1 MKLYFKLILL
11 LVLMILRSSTNA
23 QVYCNNSLGSLY
35 PTNTWQYIA
44 HTQLGYYSFNAIAN
58 CNYVFSYCSS
68 TAPSAQYS
76 GDPYLTIST
85 SATSGGI
92 VVNNDFC
99 NAGSEIQWTAPA
111 SGTYYLNVGNC
122 CLSNCSAIA
131 SRTFGVYSNCVS
143 TPPAPS
149 SINASVL
156 SVCQPNQPVVLSVGG
171 VVGTVQW
178 YTNSC
183 GGSLIGSGSSI
194 TVYPSVSTTYYARN
208 LLGNVSSSCISIS
221 INVNLPP
228 NPPIISGVSNV
239 SCNGNAILTS
249 STGINTIWYDAPF
262 GGNIIGFGTSISV
275 GPIINT
281 KTIYAATAPNINQVS
296 QSFVYSNGP
305 QTWTVP
311 VGVTEI
317 TVDAKGARG
326 GVAGTYVGGLG
337 ARTQCRLNVIPN
349 EVLQI
354 NIGGAGLSSTAGATG
369 GYNGGGAGVTGQWT
383 ATGGGGGGATD
394 IRRGGSALIDRILI
408 AGGGGG
414 AGLSY
419 SSGGGN
425 GGNAGGE
432 RGKPGLFNGLYNS
445 TLCGAGG
452 GMVGGVGACNF
463 GSGSLGSGQ
472 SGRSGGGGGYYGGGS
487 GQNGCGNGTNT
498 GGGGGGS
505 SYADSTCEAIVFS
518 EGYNYGNGALTITYI
533 TIQGCLSQ
541 LTSHTIS
548 VQGLNNPPQ
557 ISYVSAITCN
567 SPITLSSTSGPNTQW
582 YSSLN
587 GSPVHTGST
596 YTLPVISNDTIIYAA
611 TIATNI
617 NTQTFNYIT
626 GMHQTWQVPS
636 GVTEV
641 NFDVKGAQG
650 GSTSNS
656 LGGAGGRV
664 QGKMAVIPGQDLYIN
679 VGGAGSLNLEGY
691 NGGGVAQIVSA
702 GLGEALTSGFG
713 GGASDIRI
721 GGIDLIHRKVVA
733 GGGGG
738 AYGGLNSGGG
748 AGGGLIGG
756 TGLSNG
762 VVNSNSGTGGS
773 QTTGGQNNNGNS
785 QGLLGIGGGA
795 YNNWQGGGG
804 GGGYYGGGGGG
815 GINTSGGGGGGSSY
829 TGPNAT
835 NVVHTQGY
843 QVGNGSVTLN
853 YIQSSCPSFTSFPI
867 NLTGNATII
876 DTVCASYSANGVNY
890 TNSGTYIQNLTT
902 AAGCDSVIT
911 LNLTIIDTNSIEL
924 NLAGCD
930 SVEVNG
936 ISYYSSGLYSQV
948 LTNVNGCD
956 STLALNLSISPNYNL
971 MANVYACESY
981 TWINGQTYVNDTSG
995 IFAYLTSSF
1004 GCDSTIQLNLNISI
1018 STQDTLVLNGSAI
1031 GSYVIGDSVFNTTG
1045 TYFLTLL
1052 DAFGCDSLI
1061 QLNLIIEDAAFTN
1074 EYFDNICI
1082 YPNPSIDGFFKIES
1096 EFPVEFLS
1104 IHDLSGKS
1112 IPFTFEKN
1120 SLKLFTEDTG
1130 IYFLFLNINNNALVK
1145 RLILVK

>member
-1 MKLYFKLILL
+1 MKLYFKLLLL
-11 LVLMILRSSTNA
+11 LVLMFLRSSTNA
-23 QVYCNNSLGSLY
+23 QVYCNSSLGTLY
-35 PTNTWQYIA
+35 PTNTWQYMA

-58 CNYVFSYCSS
+58 CNYIFTYCSS

-85 SATSGGI
+85 TATSGGI

-99 NAGSEIQWTAPA
+99 NAGSEIQWTAPS

-122 CLSNCSAIA
+122 CLSSCSAIP

-183 GGSLIGSGSSI
+183 VGSLLGSGSSI

-208 LLGNVSSSCISIS
+208 LLGNVFSSCISIS

-249 STGINTIWYDAPF
+249 STGNNTIWYDAPV
-262 GGNIIGFGTSISV
+262 GGNVIGFGTSVTV
-275 GPIINT
+275 GSLINT
-281 KTIYAATAPNINQVS
+281 KTIYAATAPSINQVS
-296 QSFVYSNGP
+296 QTFGYSNGP
-305 QTWTVP
+305 QSWTVP

-317 TVDAKGARG
+317 TVDAKGGSG
-326 GVAGTYVGGLG
+326 GSALPYVGGLG
-337 ARTQCRLNVIPN
+337 ARAQCRINVIPN

-354 NIGGAGLSSTAGATG
+354 NIGGAGLSSTAGGSG
-369 GYNGGGAGVTGQWT
+369 GYNGGGAGS
-383 ATGGGGGGATD
+383 GGGGGGATD
-394 IRRGGSALIDRILI
+394 IRRGGSALTDRILI

-414 AGLSY
+414 AGKYLI
-419 SSGGGN
+419 GGGN

-432 RGKPGLFNGLYNS
+432 RGKPGLFYGLYN
-445 TLCGAGG
+445 TTNCGTGG
-452 GMVGGVGACNF
+452 GMVGGVGGCL
-463 GSGSLGSGQ
+463 GGLGSLGIGDY
-472 SGRSGGGGGYYGGGS
+472 GHSGGGAGYYGGGG
-487 GQNGCGNGTNT
+487 GQNGCGNGGDA
-498 GGGGGGS
+498 GGAGGGS
-505 SYADSTCEAIVFS
+505 SYADSTCEAIMFS
-518 EGYNYGNGALTITYI
+518 EGFNNGNGALTLNYYTV
-533 TIQGCLSQ
+533 QGCLSQ

-557 ISYVSAITCN
+557 ITYVSAITCN
-567 SPITLSSTSGPNTQW
+567 SPITLSSTAGPNTQW

-587 GSPVHTGST
+587 GTPVHTGAT

-611 TIATNI
+611 SIATITNS
-617 NTQTFNYIT
+617 QTFNYVT

-664 QGKMAVIPGQDLYIN
+664 QGKIAVIPGQDLYIN
-679 VGGAGSLNLEGY
+679 VGGAGGLNLEGY
-691 NGGGVAQIVSA
+691 NGGGVAQSVNA
-702 GLGEALTSGFG
+702 GGWEALS
-713 GGASDIRI
+713 
-721 GGIDLIHRKVVA
+721 V
-733 GGGGG
+733 
-738 AYGGLNSGGG
+738 GG
-748 AGGGLIGG
+748 AGGGLIGA

-762 VVNSNSGTGGS
+762 VVNSSSGTGGS
-773 QTTGGQNNNGNS
+773 QTAGGQNTTNFGNS
-785 QGLLGIGGGA
+785 QGLLGIGGGT
-795 YNNWQGGGG
+795 YSNWQGGGG

-815 GINTSGGGGGGSSY
+815 GINSNYGGGGGGSSY
-829 TGPNAT
+829 TGPNVT

-843 QVGNGSVTLN
+843 QLGNGSVTLN
-853 YIQSSCPSFTSFPI
+853 YTQSSCPSFTSFPI
-867 NLTGNATII
+867 ILTSNATII
-876 DTVCASYSANGVNY
+876 DTVCASYSANGVSY

-902 AAGCDSVIT
+902 VVGCDSVLT

-924 NLAGCD
+924 NQSGCD
-930 SVEVNG
+930 SLAING

-948 LTNVNGCD
+948 LSNVNGCD
-956 STLALNLSISPNYNL
+956 STLALNLSISPNYYLIDNIF
-971 MANVYACESY
+971 ACESY
-981 TWINGQTYVNDTSG
+981 TWINGQTYLNDTSG
-995 IFAYLTSSF
+995 IYAYLTSSF

-1018 STQDTLVLNGSAI
+1018 PTQDTLVLNVSAI
-1031 GSYVIGDSVFNTTG
+1031 GNYVIGDSVFNTSG
-1045 TYFLTLL
+1045 TYFVTLL

-1061 QLNLIIEDAAFTN
+1061 QLNLIIEDASFTN
-1074 EYFDNICI
+1074 EYLDNICI
-1082 YPNPSIDGFFKIES
+1082 YPNPSIDGVFKIES
-1096 EFPVEFLS
+1096 EYPVEFLS

-1130 IYFLFLNINNNALVK
+1130 IYFLFLNINNNNLVK
-1145 RLILVK
+1145 RLILLK